1 MEPKFFL
8 KYIKEFLHIL
18 KPNGILIFQLP
29 SKRKLSWQTVIE
41 IIFPKKFIHF
51 MMKKVYGAIM
61 EMHTYDKDKMVEFL
75 NKNNGDVFEVLKD
88 NFAGKRFISFTYYVK
103 KVE

>member
-1 MEPKFFL
+1 
-8 KYIKEFLHIL
+8 
-18 KPNGILIFQLP
+18 
-29 SKRKLSWQTVIE
+29 
-41 IIFPKKFIHF
+41 

-61 EMHTYDKDKMVEFL
+61 EMYTYDKDKMVEFL

-88 NFAGKRFISFTYYVK
+88 NFTGKRFISFKYYVK